1 MNAEWSNRSAGL
13 SFVVVGAT
21 ALTMYVLAELVIG
34 DAAYYDA
41 ETFGDYAT
49 VVMVTSI
56 LVLNGVAVL
65 LLWRNPPVRRG
76 SVFLLLA
83 GIGTIAEGV
92 GNLLEDVFGIEG
104 AVWAFF
110 GGGMLYMVSLL
121 LAGIAALTVAS
132 PNRWSGLF
140 LLLGVPSAM
149 LGFGWVITAITWVV
163 FGFLDP
169 DPTPI
174 PGAGHGDCG
183 GPVDRS
189 RNLRQRLAVRLPR
202 LAM

>member
-1 MNAEWSNRSAGL
+1 MNDEWSNRAAGIG
-13 SFVVVGAT
+13 FVVIGAT
-21 ALTMYVLAELVIG
+21 ALTMYVTAETVIG

-41 ETFGDYAT
+41 KTFADYAT

-56 LVLNGVAVL
+56 LVFNGVALL
-65 LLWRNPPVRRG
+65 LLWRDPPVSRG
-76 SVFLLLA
+76 SVFLLFA

-92 GNLLEDVFGIEG
+92 GNLLEDVFSIED

-121 LAGIAALTVAS
+121 IAGIAALTVAS

-149 LGFGWVITAITWVV
+149 LGFGWVITAIAWVV
-163 FGFLDP
+163 FGFWIL
-169 DPTPI
+169 T
-174 PGAGHGDCG
+174 
-183 GPVDRS
+183 
-189 RNLRQRLAVRLPR
+189 RNRYLVPAMAIAAVPLIA
-202 LAM
+202 LGIYVNI